1 MPSGTQAVITRDDDS
16 TKTHRAKPAR
26 CLASYP
32 QQEGNTMKA
41 PIGVAAAITLTL
53 GLAACGGGGGTSASS
68 GTAAQGPI
76 SIWYSN
82 NAQEVAW
89 GEQMVAAWN
98 KLHPSEKVTGQQI
111 PAAQSSEEVI
121 GAAITAG
128 SEPCLIYNTAPAAV
142 ATFEQQGGL
151 VPLNDFPG
159 AVSYIQARTGPGASV
174 YKSPDGKYYKM
185 PWKSNPVM
193 IFYNKKVFA
202 KAGISTTNPPLSTYS
217 EFLATAKKVVSS
229 GAAKYAIY
237 PAPTSEFFQSW
248 YDFYPMYAAESGG
261 KQLVVNKK
269 ATFDSTAG
277 KAVAAFWQQLYAKNL
292 AGKGSY
298 TNDPFADGS
307 TAMAI
312 VGPWAIAT
320 YQGKVNWGVVPVP
333 TTNGSHGD
341 QVPTFS
347 DAKNIAMYASCKNRG
362 TAWDFL
368 KFTTSAAA
376 DGKLLDM
383 TGQMPMRQGMQN
395 LYASYFKTHPAY
407 KEFAAEAAHVIE
419 VPNVPNSI
427 EVWQTFRDDWSKSVI
442 FGQESPDQA
451 LAAAAAKINQLVA
464 AGPAQ

>member
-1 MPSGTQAVITRDDDS
+1 
-16 TKTHRAKPAR
+16 
-26 CLASYP
+26 
-32 QQEGNTMKA
+32 MKSR
-41 PIGVAAAITLTL
+41 ILLAAAATLTL
-53 GLAACGGGGGTSASS
+53 GLAACGGGGSAVSASS
-68 GTAAQGPI
+68 AADAHGPI

-89 GEQMVAAWN
+89 GEQMVASWN

-142 ATFEQQGGL
+142 PTFEQQGGL

-174 YKSPDGKYYKM
+174 YKSPDGKYYQM

-193 IFYNKKVFA
+193 IFYNKKIFA
-202 KAGISTTNPPLSTYS
+202 KAGISTSNPPLSTYS

-237 PAPTSEFFQSW
+237 PAPTSEFYQSW
-248 YDFYPMYAAESGG
+248 YDFYPMYAAETGG
-261 KQLVVNKK
+261 KELVENGKS
-269 ATFDSTAG
+269 TFASADG
-277 KAVAAFWQQLYAKNL
+277 DAVAAFWQKLYAQNL
-292 AGKGSY
+292 AGKESY
-298 TNDPFADGS
+298 TNDPFADG
-307 TAMAI
+307 TVAMAI

-320 YQGKVNWGVVPVP
+320 YPKIDWGVVPVP
-333 TTNGSHGD
+333 TTTGSHGD
-341 QVPTFS
+341 QAPTFS

-368 KFTTSAAA
+368 KYTTSAAA

-383 TGQMPMRQGMQN
+383 TGQMPMRQGIQQ
-395 LYASYFKTHPAY
+395 LYAPYFKANPAY

-427 EVWQTFRDDWSKSVI
+427 EAWQVFRDAWSKSVI
-442 FGQESPDQA
+442 FGKESPDTA
-451 LAAAAAKINQLVA
+451 LAAASAQINKLVA
-464 AGPAQ
+464 ANQTP

>member
-1 MPSGTQAVITRDDDS
+1 
-16 TKTHRAKPAR
+16 
-26 CLASYP
+26 
-32 QQEGNTMKA
+32 MKV
-41 PIGVAAAITLTL
+41 PIVVAAAVTLSL
-53 GLAACGGGGGTSASS
+53 GLAACGGGGAISATSAA
-68 GTAAQGPI
+68 TAHGPI

-89 GEQMVAAWN
+89 GEQMVTAWN

-111 PAAQSSEEVI
+111 PAAASSEEVI

-142 ATFEQQGGL
+142 PTFEQQGGL

-159 AVSYIQARTGPGASV
+159 AVSYIEARTGPGASV
-174 YKSPDGKYYKM
+174 YKSPDGKYYQM

-193 IFYNKKVFA
+193 IFYNKKIFA

-217 EFLATAKKVVSS
+217 EFLATAKKLVSS
-229 GAAKYAIY
+229 GAAQYAIY
-237 PAPTSEFFQSW
+237 PAPTSEFYQSW
-248 YDFYPMYAAESGG
+248 YDFYPMFAAESGG
-261 KQLVVNKK
+261 KELVENGK
-269 ATFDSTAG
+269 ATFDSAAG
-277 KAVAAFWQQLYAKNL
+277 QAVAAFWQQLYAKNL
-292 AGKGSY
+292 AGKESY
-298 TNDPFADGS
+298 TNDPFAAG
-307 TAMAI
+307 TVAMVI

-320 YQGKVNWGVVPVP
+320 YPKIDWGVVPVP
-333 TTNGSHGD
+333 TTTGSHGD

-368 KFTTSAAA
+368 KYTTGAAA

-383 TGQMPMRQGMQN
+383 TGQMPMRQGIQQ
-395 LYASYFKTHPAY
+395 LYAPYFKANPAY

-427 EVWQTFRDDWSKSVI
+427 EAWQVFRDAWSKSVI
-442 FGQESPDQA
+442 LAKESPETA
-451 LAAAAAKINQLVA
+451 LAAASAQINKLVA
-464 AGPAQ
+464 ANQRP

>member
-1 MPSGTQAVITRDDDS
+1 
-16 TKTHRAKPAR
+16 
-26 CLASYP
+26 
-32 QQEGNTMKA
+32 
-41 PIGVAAAITLTL
+41 
-53 GLAACGGGGGTSASS
+53 
-68 GTAAQGPI
+68 
-76 SIWYSN
+76 
-82 NAQEVAW
+82 
-89 GEQMVAAWN
+89 
-98 KLHPSEKVTGQQI
+98 
-111 PAAQSSEEVI
+111 
-121 GAAITAG
+121 
-128 SEPCLIYNTAPAAV
+128 
-142 ATFEQQGGL
+142 
-151 VPLNDFPG
+151 
-159 AVSYIQARTGPGASV
+159 
-174 YKSPDGKYYKM
+174 M

-193 IFYNKKVFA
+193 IFYNKKIFAKAGISTTNPVMIFYNKKIFA

-248 YDFYPMYAAESGG
+248 YDFYPMYAAETGG
-261 KQLVVNKK
+261 KELVENGK
-269 ATFDSTAG
+269 ATFNSAAG
-277 KAVAAFWQQLYAKNL
+277 DAVAAFWQQLYAKNL

-383 TGQMPMRQGMQN
+383 TGQMPMRQGMRN

>member
-1 MPSGTQAVITRDDDS
+1 
-16 TKTHRAKPAR
+16 
-26 CLASYP
+26 
-32 QQEGNTMKA
+32 MKA
-41 PIGVAAAITLTL
+41 RIVAAAAVTLTL
-53 GLAACGGGGGTSASS
+53 GLAACGGGGATSASS
-68 GTAAQGPI
+68 ETNAHGPI

-82 NAQEVAW
+82 NAQEVTW

-111 PAAQSSEEVI
+111 PAAASSEEVI

-142 ATFEQQGGL
+142 PTFEQQGGL

-159 AVSYIQARTGPGASV
+159 AVSYIEARTGPGASV
-174 YKSPDGKYYKM
+174 YKSPDGKYYQM

-193 IFYNKKVFA
+193 IFYNKKIFA

-217 EFLATAKKVVSS
+217 EFLTTAKKLVSS

-237 PAPTSEFFQSW
+237 PAPTSEFYQSW
-248 YDFYPMYAAESGG
+248 YDFYPMYAAETGG
-261 KQLVVNKK
+261 KELVENGK
-269 ATFDSTAG
+269 ATFNSAAG
-277 KAVAAFWQQLYAKNL
+277 RSVAAFWQQLYAQNL

-298 TNDPFADGS
+298 TNDPFADG
-307 TAMAI
+307 TAAMAI
-312 VGPWAIAT
+312 VGPWAIAS
-320 YQGKVNWGVVPVP
+320 YQGKVDWGVVPVP
-333 TTNGSHGD
+333 TTTGSHGD

-368 KFTTSAAA
+368 KYTTSAAA

-383 TGQMPMRQGMQN
+383 TGQMPMRQGIQQ
-395 LYASYFKTHPAY
+395 LYAPYFKANPAY

-427 EVWQTFRDDWSKSVI
+427 QDWQAFRDAWSKSVI
-442 FGQESPDQA
+442 FGQESPNTA
-451 LAAAAAKINQLVA
+451 LAAAAAQINKLVA
-464 AGPAQ
+464 AGATTQ